1 MKWRALDFFS
11 FRLYS
16 RKTES
21 KRTDDAGIM
30 ESQQQASRQKEPEI
44 PKNAMRGRRQ
54 RLTQQA
60 IVTAAAELFARNGF
74 GATSLDEIA
83 EVLGASKASLYYH
96 IKNKEEILR
105 LIFLTVLTVSEE
117 PLRQIVE
124 SKLAPREK
132 LCRAIEHQTAVAA
145 DRSPAMTVFY
155 REQPHLT
162 GPFAKEII
170 LRKKV
175 YERYFEQ
182 IIEEGQ
188 AIGTFLPDV
197 DAKIVV
203 FGLLG
208 MCNWLSQ
215 WYKTGGQYTPR
226 QIAEMFERMV
236 GVGLFI

>member
-1 MKWRALDFFS
+1 MEQQES
-11 FRLYS
+11 FETS
-16 RKTES
+16 QKK
-21 KRTDDAGIM
+21 KRT
-30 ESQQQASRQKEPEI
+30 SS
-44 PKNAMRGRRQ
+44 RGRRQ

-60 IVTAAAELFARNGF
+60 IIAAAAELFARNGF

-83 EVLGASKASLYYH
+83 EMLGASKASLYYH

-117 PLRQIVE
+117 PLRNIVE
-124 SKLAPREK
+124 SDLSPKEK

-162 GPFAKEII
+162 GSFAGEII

-175 YERYFEQ
+175 YERYFER

-188 AIGTFLPDV
+188 SAGLFLPDV
-197 DAKIVV
+197 DAKIVI

-226 QIAEMFERMV
+226 EIAETFERLL
-236 GVGLFI
+236 GVGLFL

>member
-1 MKWRALDFFS
+1 MEQPESLQTSAKKE
-11 FRLYS
+11 
-16 RKTES
+16 KTS
-21 KRTDDAGIM
+21 T
-30 ESQQQASRQKEPEI
+30 
-44 PKNAMRGRRQ
+44 RGRRQ

-60 IVTAAAELFARNGF
+60 IVAVAADLFAHNGF

-83 EVLGASKASLYYH
+83 DVLGASKASLYYH

-117 PLRQIVE
+117 PLRNIVE
-124 SKLAPREK
+124 SELPPKEK

-162 GPFAKEII
+162 GPFAREII
-170 LRKKV
+170 LRKKA
-175 YERYFEQ
+175 YERYFER

-188 AIGTFLPDV
+188 SAGLFLLDV
-197 DAKIVV
+197 DAKIVT

-215 WYKTGGQYTPR
+215 WYRAGGQYTPR
-226 QIAEMFERMV
+226 QIAEVFERMV
-236 GVGLFI
+236 GVGLFV

>member
-1 MKWRALDFFS
+1 MPTSSEKEKSAL
-11 FRLYS
+11 
-16 RKTES
+16 
-21 KRTDDAGIM
+21 
-30 ESQQQASRQKEPEI
+30 
-44 PKNAMRGRRQ
+44 RGRRQ

-60 IVTAAAELFARNGF
+60 IVAAAAGLFARVGF
-74 GATSLDEIA
+74 GATSLDDVA
-83 EVLGASKASLYYH
+83 EVLGVSKASLYYH

-105 LIFLTVLTVSEE
+105 LIFLTVLTASEE

-124 SKLAPREK
+124 GDLPSREK
-132 LCRAIEHQTAVAA
+132 LYRAIEHQTTVAA

-162 GPFAKEII
+162 GPFAREIV
-170 LRKKV
+170 LRKKA
-175 YERYFEQ
+175 YERYYEQ

-188 AIGTFLPDV
+188 ASGVFQPDL

-215 WYKTGGQYTPR
+215 WYKAGAQYTPQ
-226 QIAEMFERMV
+226 QIAAMFERMV
-236 GVGLFI
+236 GAGLFLVDKAQE

>member
-1 MKWRALDFFS
+1 MEQKQEIEQPS
-11 FRLYS
+11 E
-16 RKTES
+16 RKES
-21 KRTDDAGIM
+21 VPRK
-30 ESQQQASRQKEPEI
+30 
-44 PKNAMRGRRQ
+44 GRRR

-83 EVLGASKASLYYH
+83 EQLGASKASLYYH

-117 PLRQIVE
+117 PLRQITE
-124 SKLAPREK
+124 ANQPPHEK
-132 LCRAIEHQTAVAA
+132 LRRAIEHQTAVAA
-145 DRSPAMTVFY
+145 NRSPAMIVFY

-162 GPFAKEII
+162 GPFAGEII
-170 LRKKV
+170 LRKKA

-188 AIGTFLPDV
+188 NAGVFQPDA
-197 DAKIVV
+197 DPKIVT

-215 WYKTGGQYTPR
+215 WYQSSGQYSPQ
-226 QIAEMFERMV
+226 QIAEIFANTIEK
-236 GVGLFI
+236 GLLLS